1 MWSGSGSKSEEK
13 ETRHSRA
20 SLMVVWI
27 LFHQRPGWGFSMVF
41 RVRVFLDSGWPAPT
55 LRKAIQMVQAREG
68 GWRKGDGEP
77 GSEILWR
84 GIQKLDDI
92 SAMMAILIDLP
103 NLPMELCPDGI
114 GMGKLKSR
122 GGRFKSVRAAQRAML
137 NRSSAP
143 I

>member
-1 MWSGSGSKSEEK
+1 MVEK
-13 ETRHSRA
+13 WLPQQICYPQVMMDTALCSRQ
-20 SLMVVWI
+20 S
-27 LFHQRPGWGFSMVF
+27 P
-41 RVRVFLDSGWPAPT
+41 
-55 LRKAIQMVQAREG
+55 EG